1 MSSKSRTQDQ
11 EVNVD
16 ELNAVLS
23 QAGSKV
29 LDPEAQVGPGEG
41 S

>member
-29 LDPEAQVGPGEG
+29 LDPEAQVGPREG